1 MSNSEDYLDGL
12 LDSISEAK
20 TNVKNAAA
28 REERKRA
35 EKVARRNRIN
45 PDDDFMD
52 ATGISSYEPTRVSR
66 KNLRE
71 AFSESDFLRDF
82 EDELLGDDVDDE
94 ESFVSDF
101 EKELA
106 ADFGLDMDDSESE
119 ELPLENAEEE
129 LDAPLEDLTE
139 ESVEGSMEES
149 TEETF
154 DLDFEELPLE
164 EENDDDGENQESID
178 EAMEEN
184 LEEAADDS
192 TDELSEDELEDS
204 SEEDTEDVEDIEE
217 SVEATEEAEVDE
229 AVEATEEAEAEK
241 AEEATAEEEL
251 EVESLE
257 DSESGEEEPL
267 EDSDGDSSVD
277 DILSAARMKMD
288 GEEAEEESL
297 LQPEFQPDELDLEE
311 LPLET
316 SEDEMPSLL
325 DEDGDSDLMDLLGG
339 DSDLADI
346 GDLLAADENDIELQ
360 ESRDSYE
367 AGADGISLDD
377 VFEEPQEDEKK
388 GVFGKIQKFFRK
400 LFEHKDNDPSGEHT
414 VEILDHVG
422 PEDFSAENAD
432 LLNELDGEP
441 AAPLD
446 KKAAKEEAK
455 KQAKAEKEKKKKE
468 AAAEKEKK
476 KKAAEE
482 AKKRKAEEKAK
493 AKANKPKDNSP
504 KIPIKAFIPFVLLGV
519 SIIVL
524 VMVAT
529 NVLSAHKAE
538 SMAKKYFDNGDYE
551 QAYKEISN
559 MTFKDEEDIQ
569 FQESVHMMAELQ
581 LKYERYQS
589 FMELQKYDM
598 ALDELVNGYGRY
610 RFNAETAS
618 GLGISDSYDALGQS
632 IANQMMDQFG
642 VTTERAEELY
652 AMHDRKEY
660 TKAIIEIIEN
670 LGMSVENQYE

>member
-1 MSNSEDYLDGL
+1 
-12 LDSISEAK
+12 
-20 TNVKNAAA
+20 
-28 REERKRA
+28 
-35 EKVARRNRIN
+35 
-45 PDDDFMD
+45 
-52 ATGISSYEPTRVSR
+52 
-66 KNLRE
+66 
-71 AFSESDFLRDF
+71 
-82 EDELLGDDVDDE
+82 
-94 ESFVSDF
+94 
-101 EKELA
+101 
-106 ADFGLDMDDSESE
+106 
-119 ELPLENAEEE
+119 
-129 LDAPLEDLTE
+129 
-139 ESVEGSMEES
+139 
-149 TEETF
+149 
-154 DLDFEELPLE
+154 
-164 EENDDDGENQESID
+164 
-178 EAMEEN
+178 
-184 LEEAADDS
+184 
-192 TDELSEDELEDS
+192 
-204 SEEDTEDVEDIEE
+204 
-217 SVEATEEAEVDE
+217 
-229 AVEATEEAEAEK
+229 
-241 AEEATAEEEL
+241 
-251 EVESLE
+251 
-257 DSESGEEEPL
+257 
-267 EDSDGDSSVD
+267 
-277 DILSAARMKMD
+277 
-288 GEEAEEESL
+288 
-297 LQPEFQPDELDLEE
+297 
-311 LPLET
+311 
-316 SEDEMPSLL
+316 
-325 DEDGDSDLMDLLGG
+325 
-339 DSDLADI
+339 
-346 GDLLAADENDIELQ
+346 
-360 ESRDSYE
+360 
-367 AGADGISLDD
+367 
-377 VFEEPQEDEKK
+377 
-388 GVFGKIQKFFRK
+388 
-400 LFEHKDNDPSGEHT
+400 
-414 VEILDHVG
+414 
-422 PEDFSAENAD
+422 
-432 LLNELDGEP
+432 
-441 AAPLD
+441 LD

>member
-94 ESFVSDF
+94 EGFVSDF

-149 TEETF
+149 MEETF
-154 DLDFEELPLE
+154 DLDFDELPL
-164 EENDDDGENQESID
+164 DDEDGEDQESID
-178 EAMEEN
+178 EAVEEN
-184 LEEAADDS
+184 VQDVLDDS
-192 TDELSEDELEDS
+192 IEEPSEEVREDS
-204 SEEDTEDVEDIEE
+204 SEETSEEAAEDVEDIEE
-217 SVEATEEAEVDE
+217 AEEDS
-229 AVEATEEAEAEK
+229 EEAEAEEDLEE
-241 AEEATAEEEL
+241 AEAEDATAEEEL

-493 AKANKPKDNSP
+493 TKANKPKDNSP
-504 KIPIKAFIPFVLLGV
+504 KIPIKAFIPFLLLGV
-519 SIIVL
+519 SIIAL

-569 FQESVHMMAELQ
+569 FQETVHMMAELQ

-652 AMHDRKEY
+652 VMHDRKEY